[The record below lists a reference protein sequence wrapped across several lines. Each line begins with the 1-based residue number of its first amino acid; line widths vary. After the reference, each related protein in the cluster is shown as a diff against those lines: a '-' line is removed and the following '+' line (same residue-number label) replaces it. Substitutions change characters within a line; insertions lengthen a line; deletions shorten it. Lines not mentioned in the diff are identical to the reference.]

1 MSNNMEPRAIIIV
14 WQGKEVPD
22 DVVRKAI
29 ALMADCGAVIPE
41 MVTTKQFDA
50 DGLTKC
56 LGGCINIDTTG
67 ILDKNDLDPIY
78 NSIVFIGT
86 YYKEC
91 IANPSAFALQLSAD
105 LSTERYKRA
114 TGKPANDALMN
125 AVEILATKTISTN
138 KYSAVLTEY
147 GMKKNIL
154 EVIHTAYRY
163 YNNVFVS

>member
-1 MSNNMEPRAIIIV
+1 MSNNMEPRAIVIV
-14 WQGKEVPD
+14 WQGKEVPED
-22 DVVRKAI
+22 IMARMIAI
-29 ALMADCGAVIPE
+29 MADCGAAIPE
-41 MVTTKQFDA
+41 MVTAKQFDA
-50 DGLTKC
+50 DGLAKC
-56 LGGCINIDTTG
+56 IGGCINIDTTG
-67 ILDKNDLDPIY
+67 ILNKNDLDPIY